1 MKCDK
6 CDNPATVHLIE
17 IVEGKKI
24 EKHLCEKHAA
34 EDGVT
39 VKMSPAPISELL
51 EKFVQKH
58 SGDMADAGERA
69 GVCGECGLTWEQFRK
84 RGVLGCPC
92 CYDAFEASLSPL
104 LARAH
109 ESADRHIG
117 KAPRCAGTD
126 QSRQQQLMALRKELE
141 KAVAGEQYEKAAAL
155 RDQVDQIEQGEP

>member
-39 VKMSPAPISELL
+39 VKMSPTPINELL
-51 EKFVQKH
+51 EKFVLKH
-58 SGDMADAGERA
+58 SGEMPATDQAAECPD
-69 GVCGECGLTWEQFRK
+69 CGLTWEQFRK
-84 RGVLGCPC
+84 RGVLGCPG
-92 CYDAFEASLSPL
+92 CYDAFEGALAPL

-117 KAPRCAGTD
+117 KAPRCAGAD
-126 QSRQQQLMALRKELE
+126 QSRQQRLMALRRELE
-141 KAVAGEQYEKAAAL
+141 KAVAGEEYEKAAAL
-155 RDQVDQIEQGEP
+155 RDQVQQMEQREP